1 MTDTQSYI
9 SENAIRARSYLIWK
23 SEGCP
28 EGSELAHWLQAK
40 AELETEERAYPP
52 LRKASAFVMP
62 RLPIS
67 TPPCK
72 RVSARLTLRRA
83 SAAANA
89 ARR

>member
-1 MTDTQSYI
+1 MTDTQSQI
-9 SENAIRARSYLIWK
+9 TDDAIRARSYLIWK

-28 EGSELAHWLQAK
+28 KGCELNHWLRAR
-40 AELETEERAYPP
+40 AELEAELRASPP
-52 LRKASAFVMP
+52 LRIASVFVMP

-72 RVSARLTLRRA
+72 SVSARLKLKRA

-89 ARR
+89 AMR